1 MFQKILIANRGEI
14 ALRILRTCREMG
26 IRAVVAHSTADADS
40 LPVRQAD
47 GSICI
52 GPAEARSSYL
62 NVPAIISAAA
72 ITDSE
77 AIHPGYGLLSENPAF
92 AEICRACGITF
103 IGPSPEAIR
112 LMGDKAQARQM
123 AKQAGAPVVP
133 GSKGPLDS
141 LEQAQALADE
151 IGYPVIVKAAAGGGG
166 RGMRIVREPDML
178 ARAFTTCQAEAVAAF
193 GSSELY
199 LEKFIEEARHVEVQ
213 VLGDRSGIRVHLGE
227 RDCSVQRR
235 HQKLLE
241 ESPAPALS
249 RETRAGLCKAALAVA
264 NAVNYVSAG
273 TVEFLVDRSGR
284 FYFIEMNTRIQVEHP
299 VTELVTG
306 VDLVAEQLR
315 IANRERL
322 DVDVTLTG
330 HAVEVRLYAEDPR
343 SFLPQAGRLERLR
356 LPHGIRV
363 DAGVEEGDEV
373 GVAYDPMI
381 AKLIA
386 HGPTRDEAFARL
398 HDALAETEVAGVV
411 TNLPFLR
418 WLVSHPAVLAG
429 RTTTA
434 FLTDFPP
441 LAEPPL
447 RLPTGPWDGAWR
459 LNLPSPPPHS
469 PPDVDEAAR
478 GSRSGDGAEQSALT
492 APMPG
497 TVIRVLAKEGDRVE
511 HRQPLLVL
519 EAMKMETPVVSP
531 YEAVVRSVHVA
542 EGDRVAGGAVLV
554 ELEE

>member
-47 GSICI
+47 GAICI
-52 GPAEARSSYL
+52 GPAEARGSYL

-77 AIHPGYGLLSENPAF
+77 AIHPGYGLLSENAAF

-123 AKQAGAPVVP
+123 AQQAGAPVVP
-133 GSKGPLDS
+133 GSKGPLDGVD
-141 LEQAQALADE
+141 QAQVLADE
-151 IGYPVIVKAAAGGGG
+151 IGYPVMVKAAAGGGG
-166 RGMRIVREPDML
+166 RGMRIVREAEML
-178 ARAFTTCQAEAVAAF
+178 ARAFATCQAEAVAAF

-199 LEKFIEEARHVEVQ
+199 LEKFVEEARHVEVQ
-213 VLGDRSGIRVHLGE
+213 VLGDRSGIRVHVGE

-306 VDLVAEQLR
+306 MDLIREQIR
-315 IANRERL
+315 IAAGEPL
-322 DVDVTLTG
+322 GYKQAAIQFHG
-330 HAVEVRLYAEDPR
+330 HAIECRINAEDPEHFVPSPGR
-343 SFLPQAGRLERLR
+343 VTAWVPPGGPGVRVDSHMMAGYTVPPHYDSLIAKIIVHGRDRAEAIARMHRALSETVVEGVKTTIPYHLKLLADPVFLAGEFSLPRLE
-356 LPHGIRV
+356 
-363 DAGVEEGDEV
+363 
-373 GVAYDPMI
+373 
-381 AKLIA
+381 
-386 HGPTRDEAFARL
+386 
-398 HDALAETEVAGVV
+398 
-411 TNLPFLR
+411 
-418 WLVSHPAVLAG
+418 
-429 RTTTA
+429 
-434 FLTDFPP
+434 
-441 LAEPPL
+441 
-447 RLPTGPWDGAWR
+447 
-459 LNLPSPPPHS
+459 
-469 PPDVDEAAR
+469 
-478 GSRSGDGAEQSALT
+478 QSL
-492 APMPG
+492 
-497 TVIRVLAKEGDRVE
+497 
-511 HRQPLLVL
+511 
-519 EAMKMETPVVSP
+519 
-531 YEAVVRSVHVA
+531 
-542 EGDRVAGGAVLV
+542 
-554 ELEE
+554 